1 MDYKFE
7 NDLSLEEIGL
17 YATMLNEDGANFAT
31 AEQLA
36 TLSTD
41 NVEKVKEILMSL
53 LRKGYVDKLNDVYI
67 VNRSKADEVLS
78 W

>member
-7 NDLSLEEIGL
+7 TELSLEEIGL
-17 YATMLNEDGANFAT
+17 YSTMLNEDGANFAT

-36 TLSTD
+36 ALSTD
-41 NVEKVKEILMSL
+41 SVEKVKEILMSL

-67 VNRSKADEVLS
+67 VNRSKADEVLT

>member
-7 NDLSLEEIGL
+7 NELALEEIGL

-36 TLSTD
+36 ALSTD
-41 NVEKVKEILMSL
+41 SVEKVKEILMSL
-53 LRKGYVDKLNDVYI
+53 LRKGYVDSKLIPVWFQ
-67 VNRSKADEVLS
+67 KHPMP
-78 W
+78 

>member
-7 NDLSLEEIGL
+7 NELALEEIGL

-36 TLSTD
+36 ALSTD
-41 NVEKVKEILMSL
+41 SVEKVKEILMSL

-67 VNRSKADEVLS
+67 VNRSKADEVLT

>member
-36 TLSTD
+36 ALSTD

-53 LRKGYVDKLNDVYI
+53 LRKGYVDKVNDVYI

>member
-36 TLSTD
+36 ALSTD

-53 LRKGYVDKLNDVYI
+53 LRY
-67 VNRSKADEVLS
+67 
-78 W
+78 

>member
-36 TLSTD
+36 ALSTD
-41 NVEKVKEILMSL
+41 SVEKVEEILMSL
-53 LRKGYVDKLNDVYI
+53 LRKGYVDKVNDVYI
-67 VNRSKADEVLS
+67 VNRSKADEVLT